1 MHIEIY
7 VDDDDEFTVHTVVF
21 TIKMENSSLQKMLT
35 YRNRNLHDDAGS
47 YENYIHM
54 MMMMMMMVLMM
65 MMMMIAMMMK
75 I

>member
-1 MHIEIY
+1 
-7 VDDDDEFTVHTVVF
+7 
-21 TIKMENSSLQKMLT
+21 MLT

-47 YENYIHM
+47 YENDIHM
-54 MMMMMMMVLMM
+54 MM

>member
-35 YRNRNLHDDAGS
+35 YRNRNLHDDAGT
-47 YENYIHM
+47 YENDIHMMM

-65 MMMMIAMMMK
+65 IAMMMK

>member
-1 MHIEIY
+1 MHIEIN

-47 YENYIHM
+47 YENDIHM
-54 MMMMMMMVLMM
+54 MMMMMM